1 MAKRPAQDSLET
13 VTDSPASK
21 KARVQDVPDEDLP
34 LPPPPTEPEPV
45 PTPREQAHTNGNG
58 TESHA
63 TAKSHVRS
71 EDALDEDDED
81 YDEPALGSRKAA
93 PDERY
98 SDLYL
103 DTISR
108 KNMDF
113 DFEKLCSITLSN
125 INVYA
130 CLVCGKYFSGRG
142 PKTPA
147 YFHAL
152 EVGHHVYINMET
164 KKVYVLPEGYE
175 VKSKSLDDIKV
186 VVDPRF
192 TPEEARTLDKKA
204 EPSWDLLGRKYIP
217 GFVGL
222 NNIKAN
228 DYLNVVVQ
236 ALSHVPPLRNFFM
249 LEDLSS
255 KPQLVQRF
263 STLVR
268 KIWNPRA
275 FKNHVSPHELLQEIG
290 LRSSKKFFLTE
301 QADPVEFLS
310 WFLNHLHLALGGS
323 KTKPRSSLIQQIF
336 QGMLRI
342 ESQGIT
348 ARADAGDRL
357 RFEDAAIKSQ
367 TTPFTILTLDLP
379 PAPLFQDDAGKNIIP
394 QVPLTTILQKY
405 NGVTGQEKLNT
416 RMRYRLLHPL
426 PPYLIM
432 HVKRFQP
439 NKFLQSQ
446 RNPTI
451 VTFNPRALDFSP
463 YVEPNPQLHPT
474 GEPIAYDLVANITYE
489 GVKVRDD
496 SVEGEAERKVWKV
509 HVREGGDS
517 QQWWEMQDLFVDKVN
532 ADLLATKESY
542 IMVWER
548 RKTSTKG
555 KGRANSK
562 TFRECDVT
570 YVPIFLGGVM
580 QACGNTPPINIKNKA
595 EWIGVERLR
604 WSKQFNIAMCQETPE
619 PFPQLTLNA
628 MRALCAVTILH
639 PDRLSDCFAAM
650 YQAFWVDRK
659 SISKTEVW
667 SAALVE
673 VLGESEAKKVVEKA
687 SSAEA
692 KKVLKDNSDFA
703 FAEGAFGLPWFVATN
718 SDGVKEGFWGFDH
731 LGQVIDHLGLSRQNQ
746 GFRAML

>member
-1 MAKRPAQDSLET
+1 MVKRPAEEALESSSA
-13 VTDSPASK
+13 SPASK
-21 KARVQDVPDEDLP
+21 KARVQDAPDQDLPPPPPPP
-34 LPPPPTEPEPV
+34 LPPPAEDPE
-45 PTPREQAHTNGNG
+45 RKTNGHVNG
-58 TESHA
+58 ASSGA
-63 TAKSHVRS
+63 TFARHDGPA
-71 EDALDEDDED
+71 EDVDMEDDE
-81 YDEPALGSRKAA
+81 EGPAVGPRKAA

-142 PKTPA
+142 TKTPA

-192 TPEEARTLDKKA
+192 TPEEVKA
-204 EPSWDLLGRKYIP
+204 FDRRREPSWDLLSRKYIP

-255 KPQLVQRF
+255 RPQLVQRF

-275 FKNHVSPHELLQEIG
+275 FKNHVSPHELLQEID

-323 KTKPRSSLIQQIF
+323 KTKPRSSLVQQIF

-348 ARADAGDRL
+348 ARANAGDRL

-432 HVKRFQP
+432 HIKRFQP

-451 VTFNPRALDFSP
+451 VTFSPRALDFSP

-474 GEPIAYDLVANITYE
+474 GEPIAYDLVANVTYE

-509 HVREGGDS
+509 QVREGGDS

-548 RKTSTKG
+548 RKTSAKG
-555 KGRANSK
+555 KGRA
-562 TFRECDVT
+562 
-570 YVPIFLGGVM
+570 G
-580 QACGNTPPINIKNKA
+580 
-595 EWIGVERLR
+595 
-604 WSKQFNIAMCQETPE
+604 
-619 PFPQLTLNA
+619 
-628 MRALCAVTILH
+628 
-639 PDRLSDCFAAM
+639 
-650 YQAFWVDRK
+650 
-659 SISKTEVW
+659 
-667 SAALVE
+667 
-673 VLGESEAKKVVEKA
+673 
-687 SSAEA
+687 
-692 KKVLKDNSDFA
+692 
-703 FAEGAFGLPWFVATN
+703 
-718 SDGVKEGFWGFDH
+718 
-731 LGQVIDHLGLSRQNQ
+731 
-746 GFRAML
+746 